1 MHRIRRK
8 APAIPSTQSLPS
20 RILQLYFITGKA
32 NRIPLPLNIDLMQNT
47 RPYDAGPELLSLPLG
62 NIVLGWCAGTEVGCD
77 WSRHQ

>member
-1 MHRIRRK
+1 MRRIHPKTSATPDTR
-8 APAIPSTQSLPS
+8 TLPT

-62 NIVLGWCAGTEVGCD
+62 NIVLGWRA
-77 WSRHQ
+77 

>member
-32 NRIPLPLNIDLMQNT
+32 NRIPVPEIDLIHALDLVILDRNFRVSPWVIQIW
-47 RPYDAGPELLSLPLG
+47 GLG
-62 NIVLGWCAGTEVGCD
+62 CQTKGGM
-77 WSRHQ
+77 